1 VNTSEQIRPEVDDEI
16 DYLGLS
22 RIAWR
27 YRLFLTIIVAVCG
40 LLAAIYAFKAIPIY
54 RAETTLIPV
63 RDRSMAGTSSVIDQ
77 LGGIASIAG
86 VNLSTADNSTLEAE
100 AILQSRSLAEAFIT
114 RYDLLPALLSDR
126 PAASRTTWAG
136 VEHFKDDVL
145 GIREDARKGTTTI
158 AIDWTDPVVAARWAN
173 GYVALANEVIRSS
186 AIEESTK
193 NIAYLNKQ
201 ISQTTVVEL
210 QRVMYN
216 LVESETKT
224 LMLANARS
232 EYAFTVVD
240 PAVPPERRI
249 SPKRTVIVAVGLVT
263 GLMLGLLA
271 AFAHDSIRRSNQP
284 GP

>member
-1 VNTSEQIRPEVDDEI
+1 
-16 DYLGLS
+16 
-22 RIAWR
+22 
-27 YRLFLTIIVAVCG
+27 
-40 LLAAIYAFKAIPIY
+40 
-54 RAETTLIPV
+54 V
-63 RDRSMAGTSSVIDQ
+63 RDRGMAGTTSVVDQ
-77 LGGIASIAG
+77 LGGIASLAG
-86 VNLSTADNSTLEAE
+86 VNLPAADNSTLEAQ
-100 AILQSRSLAEAFIT
+100 AVLQSRSLAEAFIT
-114 RYDLLPALLSDR
+114 RYDLLPALLSDQ
-126 PAASRTTWAG
+126 PSNSRTTWAG

-145 GIREDARKGTTTI
+145 GIQEDARKGTTTI

-173 GYVALANEVIRSS
+173 EYVALANEVIRSR

-193 NIAYLNKQ
+193 NIAYLNHQ
-201 ISQTTVVEL
+201 ISQTTVMEL

-263 GLMLGLLA
+263 GLMLGLMV
-271 AFAHDSIRRSNQP
+271 AFAHDSFRRSNRP
-284 GP
+284 SP